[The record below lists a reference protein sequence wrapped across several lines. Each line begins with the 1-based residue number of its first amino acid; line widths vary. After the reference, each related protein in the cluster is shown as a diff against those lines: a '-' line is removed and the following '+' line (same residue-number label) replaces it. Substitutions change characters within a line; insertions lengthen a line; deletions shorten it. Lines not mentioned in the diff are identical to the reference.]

1 MKKWRGMDIYECPE
15 CGYST
20 VDKEQ
25 YEIHTAQT
33 GHEKVEIPAEDQPQE
48 TQPEPEDEAVKEV
61 KNVKG
66 KK

>member
-15 CGYST
+15 CGYSA

-33 GHEKVEIPAEDQPQE
+33 GHEKVEIPVEDQPQE